1 MCFST
6 STVIKVSVLSFVSV
20 LDKHGPLLSNLPA
33 ELVPVPVL
41 TEDYCNTSTSMSTS
55 QYQYQHRL
63 IASEAYLSTGV
74 WSRAHFPAPLEQPLV
89 GRLPEPH
96 QISNL
101 FRDSFRSMRR
111 IYVWAH
117 WSFPGFVSSFFEH
130 QLLNWDKPVLLSW
143 WRWKNTWGSKGL
155 SIENGLWEFR
165 KKTNSQDCFQFSGSL
180 VLLGPGP
187 ARGAG
192 AGYWCGTP
200 APAPRCTILHHATSS
215 CTREK
220 YHHTPEK

>member
-1 MCFST
+1 MFGHIAIIG
-6 STVIKVSVLSFVSV
+6 VI
-20 LDKHGPLLSNLPA
+20 G
-33 ELVPVPVL
+33 
-41 TEDYCNTSTSMSTS
+41 
-55 QYQYQHRL
+55 
-63 IASEAYLSTGV
+63 
-74 WSRAHFPAPLEQPLV
+74 
-89 GRLPEPH
+89 
-96 QISNL
+96 
-101 FRDSFRSMRR
+101 
-111 IYVWAH
+111 
-117 WSFPGFVSSFFEH
+117 GFVSSFFEH

>member
-111 IYVWAH
+111 IYVWAYCHYWSH
-117 WSFPGFVSSFFEH
+117 WGFCFIFLWTPTSELGQACVAFMVALEEHMGLEGSFH
-130 QLLNWDKPVLLSW
+130 
-143 WRWKNTWGSKGL
+143 WKW
-155 SIENGLWEFR
+155 
-165 KKTNSQDCFQFSGSL
+165 SL
-180 VLLGPGP
+180 GV
-187 ARGAG
+187 
-192 AGYWCGTP
+192 
-200 APAPRCTILHHATSS
+200 
-215 CTREK
+215 
-220 YHHTPEK
+220 